1 MGRGGRGKGR
11 GGCGKGRGGGG
22 GCWQPHGRRIS
33 ESRGKATRRTTGL
46 GPPHKCQHHLWCPR
60 DPWRR
65 SGASTA
71 GRCGSERPR
80 RRDPRRQRAG
90 WPRRPPRGPLR
101 LGPWGAARHRRRR
114 AQQRGRPAAPR
125 RSEPPSVVHW
135 NGSQL
140 QRSPLPQFARGGRL
154 LRVGYPHWACQC
166 HVPAA
171 STLRASVV
179 VEQELRAQEDG
190 AVARQAGSALRR
202 GWAPRWSQ
210 AGDLEFCIEMKTGS
224 SLPFELH
231 ARGAVR
237 SGPLTPLGCALRG
250 EAAPSK
256 LFGAGGSEGA
266 GPPAGQQ
273 LQLSAHPQDGSQPAA
288 AQESF
293 TAPSGRRRPAAFRPR
308 GRRRRG
314 RRLLRLRRLRRR
326 RRRMRRRRRPSSRP
340 CMAACTAW
348 ATRRTPPGAGRAT
361 SPSSTTS
368 SGAAARAGP
377 TWPTLRRQWSAA
389 GCAQGWGH
397 LAAAQAFAQGG
408 CGACGALPEGHWSQA
423 GAQETRTCTSDAA
436 LRVVAGSQQLPP
448 HPTASPSLSVNCHL
462 DVLSP
467 SGWTRQLT
475 QSFQL
480 CLCTRQFTEHISYM
494 ILVLPSPVACV
505 PHSSPSFYCSCSS
518 IFPPAV
524 WSTSAPTALT
534 LQPMSSASSA

>member
-22 GCWQPHGRRIS
+22 GCWHGGAAWGQQEQGQGYS
-33 ESRGKATRRTTGL
+33 EDDRAWASSQVPA
-46 GPPHKCQHHLWCPR
+46 PPLVPQRPLAAQ
-60 DPWRR
+60 WRFYCR
-65 SGASTA
+65 AL
-71 GRCGSERPR
+71 
-80 RRDPRRQRAG
+80 RQRAPEEEIRDVKEQVG
-90 WPRRPPRGPLR
+90 LGDHLVVHYDWGHGEQHGIVADEPSNGGGRQRRGDR
-101 LGPWGAARHRRRR
+101 
-114 AQQRGRPAAPR
+114 Q
-125 RSEPPSVVHW
+125 EPPSVVHW

-377 TWPTLRRQWSAA
+377 TWPTLRR
-389 GCAQGWGH
+389 GWGH